1 MLDKNI
7 YAGTWAKSSGGG
19 IIMHQRGCNCGILCY
34 KVYVHVHVLAE
45 LGSIDSPNILV
56 WVWEESSKDIDCQHS
71 ETTLRLDLHDGQ
83 NWLVE
88 DGMTYIL
95 VGVSVSGNLKEG
107 RG

>member
-1 MLDKNI
+1 MQVLEPKVR
-7 YAGTWAKSSGGG
+7 GGG
-19 IIMHQRGCNCGILCY
+19 LCTKGGVIAGFY
-34 KVYVHVHVLAE
+34 VYVHVHVLAE